1 MSTCGFPKRLLKHL
15 APATAAGLLMVS
27 FAAMAQAPA
36 TAGDPAAAQVEEAAQ
51 AWLTRYVADHML
63 NEAQA
68 SATVS
73 PPRRPAPA
81 CGEPYDIAVTDT
93 KVLTRMRFSVRC
105 PGESRAT
112 VYVVRARIELPVLV
126 AAAAL
131 TPNQSL
137 SETDFTHDVR
147 DFAQTPDALTEAAA
161 AIGRTPR
168 RAVKAGQVIQ
178 ARLLKGVE
186 AIRRGQAVQIVAN
199 TGPVEVT
206 VPGTAMQ
213 NGAIDDVI
221 RVKNTS
227 TGKVITARVTSAGTV
242 EPIGTKK

>member
-51 AWLTRYVADHML
+51 AWLTRYVADHAL
-63 NEAQA
+63 HEAQT
-68 SATVS
+68 SATVT

-81 CGEPYDIAVTDT
+81 CGEPYDIAAIDT

-221 RVKNTS
+221 RVKNAS

>member
-1 MSTCGFPKRLLKHL
+1 MSASGFPKRLVKPLVS
-15 APATAAGLLMVS
+15 AAMASGLLMTPLM
-27 FAAMAQAPA
+27 AMAQSSAV
-36 TAGDPAAAQVEEAAQ
+36 TGDPAAVQVEEAAQ
-51 AWLTRYVADHML
+51 TWLTRYVADHAL
-63 NEAQA
+63 DAQT

-73 PPRRPAPA
+73 TPRRPAPA
-81 CGEPYDIAVTDT
+81 CGEPYDVAVTDT

-112 VYVVRARIELPVLV
+112 VYVVRARIDLPVLV
-126 AAAAL
+126 AATAL

-137 SETDFTHDVR
+137 SEADFTHDVR
-147 DFAQTPDALTEAAA
+147 DFAQTPDALTDAAA

-168 RAVKAGQVIQ
+168 RAIKAGQVIQ
-178 ARLLKGVE
+178 VRLLKGVE

-227 TGKVITARVTSAGTV
+227 TGKIITARVTSAGTV
-242 EPIGTKK
+242 EPVGAKK

>member
-1 MSTCGFPKRLLKHL
+1 MV
-15 APATAAGLLMVS
+15 AGANTEFKL
-27 FAAMAQAPA
+27 PH
-36 TAGDPAAAQVEEAAQ
+36 TG
-51 AWLTRYVADHML
+51 TITKADL
-63 NEAQA
+63 
-68 SATVS
+68 
-73 PPRRPAPA
+73 
-81 CGEPYDIAVTDT
+81 DISAVTDT

-112 VYVVRARIELPVLV
+112 VYVVRARIDMPVLV

-147 DFAQTPDALTEAAA
+147 DFAQTPDALTDATA

>member
-1 MSTCGFPKRLLKHL
+1 MVS
-15 APATAAGLLMVS
+15 AAMAGGLLMTPLM
-27 FAAMAQAPA
+27 AMAQPA
-36 TAGDPAAAQVEEAAQ
+36 LTGDPAAAQVEEAAQ
-51 AWLTRYVADHML
+51 AWLARYVADHAL
-63 NEAQA
+63 NDAQA

-73 PPRRPAPA
+73 TPRRPAST

-126 AAAAL
+126 AATAL
-131 TPNQSL
+131 APNQSL

-147 DFAQTPDALTEAAA
+147 DFAHTPDALTDAAA

-227 TGKVITARVTSAGTV
+227 TGKTISARVTSASTV
-242 EPIGTKK
+242 EPVGAKK

>member
-51 AWLTRYVADHML
+51 AWLTRYVADHAL
-63 NEAQA
+63 HEAQT
-68 SATVS
+68 SATVT

-81 CGEPYDIAVTDT
+81 CGEPYDIAAIDT

-186 AIRRGQAVQIVAN
+186 AIRRGQAVQKPAAQRR
-199 TGPVEVT
+199 
-206 VPGTAMQ
+206 PGF
-213 NGAIDDVI
+213 
-221 RVKNTS
+221 
-227 TGKVITARVTSAGTV
+227 
-242 EPIGTKK
+242 